1 MGQRRRLTL
10 LVQGS
15 STIAGTR
22 IEIMMI
28 GGSEKVRVDDTEGA
42 LEVLRLIR
50 IEDGKVVMVN
60 SCLVVV
66 VVSAWTGI

>member
-1 MGQRRRLTL
+1 
-10 LVQGS
+10 
-15 STIAGTR
+15 
-22 IEIMMI
+22 MMI